1 MKDSSTRDRQ
11 HLFQF
16 KQFQIDQRDC
26 AMRINTDGVLLGA
39 MAGGNEV
46 NSAPTAILDIGT
58 GTGVIALMLA
68 QSFPDA
74 NVDAIEIDEAAAAR
88 AGENFKNSPFSTR
101 LKVHCIAMEKY
112 EPGRQYDL
120 IVSNPPYFLDALKN
134 PDKRKE
140 LARHADRDFFSQLID
155 RASLWLKPGGSL
167 QLILPP
173 DVSDFVETLSSSSG
187 LRPTSKTIVY
197 SFKSDN
203 QPIRILLTLSKAE
216 IQNIPSQLIR
226 TSLVN
231 NFVIYSERGIYT
243 QAYQRLLSE
252 FFLAF

>member
-16 KQFQIDQRDC
+16 KQFQVDQRDC

-39 MAGGNEV
+39 WAGK
-46 NSAPTAILDIGT
+46 NSLDTNPVTILDIGT

-74 NVDAIEIDEAAAAR
+74 KVDAIEIDEAAAVR
-88 AGENFKNSPFSTR
+88 AGENFRNSPFSTR
-101 LKVHCIAMEKY
+101 LKMFCTALEKY

-120 IVSNPPYFLDALKN
+120 IVSNPPYFLDSLKN
-134 PDKRKE
+134 LDKRKE

-155 RASLWLKPGGSL
+155 RTLLWLKPGGSL

-216 IQNIPSQLIR
+216 IQNIPPQLIR
-226 TSLVN
+226 TSLVK

-243 QAYQRLLSE
+243 ETYKRLLSE